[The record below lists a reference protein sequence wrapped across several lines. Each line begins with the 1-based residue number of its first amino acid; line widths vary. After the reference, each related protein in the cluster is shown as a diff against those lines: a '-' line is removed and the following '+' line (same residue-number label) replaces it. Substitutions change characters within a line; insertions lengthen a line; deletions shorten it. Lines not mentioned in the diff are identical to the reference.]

1 MEATHHNLAVL
12 HDGAINPI
20 FSRLRMPIASL
31 LGWPDSSILA
41 RISQENLLDSN
52 GVLIQYHL

>member
-1 MEATHHNLAVL
+1 MDATRLNRVVV
-12 HDGAINPI
+12 HDGVINPP

-41 RISQENLLDSN
+41 RISQENLLDFS
-52 GVLIQYHL
+52 GRLIQYRS